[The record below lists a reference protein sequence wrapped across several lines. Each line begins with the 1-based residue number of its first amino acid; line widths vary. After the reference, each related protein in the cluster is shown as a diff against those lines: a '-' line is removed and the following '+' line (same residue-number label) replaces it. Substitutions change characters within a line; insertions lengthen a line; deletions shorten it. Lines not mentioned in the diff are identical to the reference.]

1 MRAEERMNLAHGQ
14 RNSLLGFFQGNMLT
28 SALGASIA
36 HSIAT
41 A

>member
-1 MRAEERMNLAHGQ
+1 
-14 RNSLLGFFQGNMLT
+14 MLT

-41 A
+41 AGTSSGRTGMTLEDGQQGSMGV